1 MTSPIHETQPPGVA
15 LASLMLRLY
24 YNQMDDDHKHLILEF
39 AEQLIEAQRSEQR
52 EDDGSH
58 TCLNAHVLWDAGNA
72 ERFGDLCRRTLG
84 LCEEGQPCA
93 PVSTDGR
100 ILLVSSERGL
110 PATPPSTADPGAAAN
125 APGLRIR
132 ADQGGS
138 SGREYFPVTRSGVG
152 ARGSRP
158 SRVRP

>member
-1 MTSPIHETQPPGVA
+1 VTSSIHETQPPGVA

-24 YNQMDDDHKHLILEF
+24 YNLMDDDRRHRILGF
-39 AEQLIEAQRSEQR
+39 AEQLIEEQR
-52 EDDGSH
+52 AEQCEDDGSH
-58 TCLNAHVLWDAGNA
+58 TCLNARILWDAENA

-93 PVSTDGR
+93 PLSTDGR

-110 PATPPSTADPGAAAN
+110 TPTPSSTTDPDAAEH

-132 ADQGGS
+132 ADQ
-138 SGREYFPVTRSGVG
+138 P
-152 ARGSRP
+152 
-158 SRVRP
+158 